1 MSNVACARQA
11 AAADVDGIVAVR
23 RAAYTTLQERY
34 PSTAD
39 FHDHFDEMSRDV
51 LTQRSVVFVIEDEH
65 GRALGTVTVIGDYI
79 RMLAVTPSH
88 QGQGIAREL
97 LRTALDHGGR
107 YLNTAPWMTEARQ
120 LDETLGYQMDESKTV
135 REGNWDS
142 CGTPWMADHTGASPG
157 TPGHPAQ

>member
-1 MSNVACARQA
+1 MSNVASARQA

-39 FHDHFDEMSRDV
+39 FHDHLDELSRGV
-51 LTQRSVVFVIEDEH
+51 LIQESIVFVIEDEH
-65 GRALGTVTVIGDYI
+65 GEIVGTVTVIGDHI

-97 LRTALDHGGR
+97 LRTAAEHGGR

-120 LDETLGYQMDESKTV
+120 LYQALGYRLDESKTV
-135 REGNWDS
+135 REGNWELLWYAVD
-142 CGTPWMADHTGASPG
+142 G
-157 TPGHPAQ
+157 